1 VVSFCSVRRKNTL
14 PQLANVS
21 SRSFDA
27 KSTRPPRRLVGC
39 VGRATRTRRHWPPAC
54 SRRFGGDL
62 QSRVRPACGVER
74 PPSGPQCRLVAENT
88 YLRAPIQDDVAV
100 ARARAR
106 ASRLERSP
114 AVPSAQIEPRRI
126 ISDSGQ
132 WARMPPPMMP
142 PPTRPPP
149 PGEGPWR
156 MLLPKSGAPR
166 MLPPR
171 SGRPRTPPP
180 ASGET

>member
-1 VVSFCSVRRKNTL
+1 MLNRPGPHGDWSAALVEPHVHVAIGRPLVLDVLAVTYSLVCG
-14 PQLANVS
+14 QLAGL
-21 SRSFDA
+21 RGL
-27 KSTRPPRRLVGC
+27 RRGLNG
-39 VGRATRTRRHWPPAC
+39 
-54 SRRFGGDL
+54 
-62 QSRVRPACGVER
+62 
-74 PPSGPQCRLVAENT
+74 RLVAENT

-100 ARARAR
+100 ARARAW

-142 PPTRPPP
+142 PPMMLPP

-171 SGRPRTPPP
+171 SGRSRTPPP
-180 ASGET
+180 ASREI